1 MGKCLERKKVGIFLN
16 EPKGNPQSCNM
27 LLFPLKYP
35 FQQDCQ
41 RWTQLLD
48 FQQLK
53 RKYLNK
59 ISKHL
64 WQIFGGI
71 LAIKD
76 NILDVLISSFLGS
89 LSWISIE
96 NVLWKNY
103 IRVSK
108 KSYRIQKS
116 PQGMESK
123 FWTSFIVKLIRCLLE
138 KSFMEQVGRRSA
150 GHSHGI
156 SLFMN
161 SYCALILIIIIITN
175 LILILEYGCLS
186 VHVSQKDSLS
196 TG

>member
-1 MGKCLERKKVGIFLN
+1 MFYKC
-16 EPKGNPQSCNM
+16 
-27 LLFPLKYP
+27 
-35 FQQDCQ
+35 
-41 RWTQLLD
+41 TLD
-48 FQQLK
+48 FNILNLLRPFK
-53 RKYLNK
+53 DYNK

-76 NILDVLISSFLGS
+76 KILDVLISSFLGS
-89 LSWISIE
+89 LSWIYIE

-138 KSFMEQVGRRSA
+138 KSFMEQVGEICRQPIAVSDISVYICLIDIRDGSCKPVYGGVDRLQALSSAKTGCRSRF
-150 GHSHGI
+150 
-156 SLFMN
+156 FMN
-161 SYCALILIIIIITN
+161 
-175 LILILEYGCLS
+175 
-186 VHVSQKDSLS
+186 
-196 TG
+196 